1 MITYKRYQKLAAHS
15 SSLKRMR
22 DNPAGYLPTAPGEQ
36 EGYIQRVMESAP
48 SGSGFDAGTTIELH
62 LCDGNKLVFK
72 TSFHHMNTHGY
83 YDGWTDHYVTVR
95 PDMMSGIQLTI
106 TGKDRNQIK
115 DYIHE
120 VFYNWLTEE

>member
-1 MITYKRYQKLAAHS
+1 
-15 SSLKRMR
+15 
-22 DNPAGYLPTAPGEQ
+22 
-36 EGYIQRVMESAP
+36 
-48 SGSGFDAGTTIELH
+48 
-62 LCDGNKLVFK
+62 VFK

-83 YDGWTDHYVTVR
+83 YDGWTDHIVTVR
-95 PDMMSGIQLTI
+95 PDMMSGIRISI